1 MCACLSEDNNQYYKP
16 SPHTEGGC
24 TAVCRRTRPHETQP
38 NARDMEPT
46 LGMVRLD
53 CDYPPSRG
61 EVDHPS
67 SFDYKVLYRVVPG
80 LTFDV
85 CVRGAMSPV
94 VQQEL
99 INAIEYLRDR
109 GVAGI
114 TSDCGFMMHYQRLA
128 RRATKLPVFMSP
140 LAQLPAIIC
149 GFDGSDG
156 IAIFTASAKWLEQ
169 MRVLI
174 GESYGVDIAASRFV
188 VVGCEDVPGFAGVA
202 MGQKVNK
209 AAVTLTM
216 VVKAQHMLA
225 NHPRVRAILM
235 ECTEMQSYSGALRE
249 ATGLPVYDAITCAN
263 FFISGRQGSMQGS
276 PDTSMSGAQHGVQE
290 HGHFSQL
297 ELASAGHTNL
307 FNPSRQVYVDH
318 LRPLPGTRP
327 PAPCQA
333 EQAQLARQSAQHEPT
348 ASVDYEMQACRR
360 QIDANLD
367 EIQRLQRALS
377 DAGIEQPGGSAN
389 GYACEVSGMTQ
400 GGMTISQAAAPPQAG
415 FARRPLQLGA
425 QQYPREVQQSPMRP
439 PDWWETH
446 WQVRRRGTAN
456 LESPTQPK
464 PKTQP

>member
-1 MCACLSEDNNQYYKP
+1 MAEFLTP
-16 SPHTEGGC
+16 SRSPAQSAEQERGNAAGVGSFITPLPIKVVDVGGC
-24 TAVCRRTRPHETQP
+24 GGALPAPPDLATRPS
-38 NARDMEPT
+38 
-46 LGMVRLD
+46 L
-53 CDYPPSRG
+53 
-61 EVDHPS
+61 
-67 SFDYKVLYRVVPG
+67 
-80 LTFDV
+80 
-85 CVRGAMSPV
+85 
-94 VQQEL
+94 
-99 INAIEYLRDR
+99 
-109 GVAGI
+109 
-114 TSDCGFMMHYQRLA
+114 
-128 RRATKLPVFMSP
+128 
-140 LAQLPAIIC
+140 
-149 GFDGSDG
+149 
-156 IAIFTASAKWLEQ
+156 
-169 MRVLI
+169 
-174 GESYGVDIAASRFV
+174 
-188 VVGCEDVPGFAGVA
+188 
-202 MGQKVNK
+202 
-209 AAVTLTM
+209 
-216 VVKAQHMLA
+216 
-225 NHPRVRAILM
+225 
-235 ECTEMQSYSGALRE
+235 MQSPELPEHQWSSWE
-249 ATGLPVYDAITCAN
+249 GL
-263 FFISGRQGSMQGS
+263 SMQGS
-276 PDTSMSGAQHGVQE
+276 PDTSMSGTQHGVQE
-290 HGHFSQL
+290 HGHFSKL